1 MIESD
6 VVATGS
12 VNGILSREHYNRSIR
27 AHKLIYEAMQQLRL
41 NPIST
46 GGGAFLAPPST
57 LFYIALKWPVI

>member
-46 GGGAFLAPPST
+46 GGGGRFWPPLAHFST
-57 LFYIALKWPVI
+57 LH